1 MPFTLIPEKGFAKAV
16 QTEVLPSLKPFHE
29 SGTVLSAGIP
39 VRWDWYGCKKARGSV
54 LVSHGF
60 TESGFKFIEMAW
72 YFHQMGFNVML
83 FDHLGHGFS
92 RPEGGDPS
100 ITDIRAF
107 SDYLDAMGKVDAVMR
122 EKGEGPFFLYAHSM
136 GGAVGALYVKA
147 HPDAFR
153 AAIFSSPMIRALTG
167 GLPVRVAGGIAKA
180 ACGLGMGGKMVFVH
194 KIYDPEESFEA
205 SPATSR
211 ARFLWYSAV
220 RQKYPRYRNNGAS
233 YRWLRE
239 AMKACAA
246 LTGKDGASGIGIPT
260 VFYIAEKDDIVDV
273 GAIRAF
279 AARIPHARVVQI
291 PRSKHEIYRSGNR
304 AMGIYLRSIESFLD
318 EQCGE
323 GKKSD

>member
-167 GLPVRVAGGIAKA
+167 
-180 ACGLGMGGKMVFVH
+180 
-194 KIYDPEESFEA
+194 
-205 SPATSR
+205 
-211 ARFLWYSAV
+211 
-220 RQKYPRYRNNGAS
+220 
-233 YRWLRE
+233 
-239 AMKACAA
+239 
-246 LTGKDGASGIGIPT
+246 KDGASGIGIPT
-260 VFYIAEKDDIVDV
+260 AFYIAEKDDIVDV